1 MSHKKSDD
9 APHPSLSLRERAEEL
24 VRTRCTEISE
34 MKSEDLYALVHELE
48 VHQIELELQ
57 NEELRQSQVEL
68 AHSRDQYSELYEF
81 APTGYVTLDRNGKIH
96 NANLTAAKL
105 LGVDRQTLLHA
116 NLSNFVVRGSQDD
129 FYFHRQS
136 VFGGETKQICELPM
150 KKADSSDLF
159 VRLESVAFGVGS
171 DCHCRTSLIDITQQ
185 KMAENALQQLNM
197 ELKQRVA
204 EQISEIRLLAEAVA
218 NLGEGVLITGSELDW
233 PGPQT
238 VFVNEAMCRITGY
251 TADELIGQSPR
262 LLQGDDTDRDTLVRI
277 KAELFAGRSV
287 VEELINYRKDG
298 TPYDVEMYITP
309 LFNFDNRLTHFV
321 SIQRDITERKQAQ
334 EALRR
339 EYELSE
345 GIINSA
351 HHVIL
356 VLGAE
361 GQIRRFNPHLEKL
374 TGWQLVDVKGRD
386 WFDTFLP
393 QRDRERIQTLFART
407 LKGERISGYVSP
419 IVTKDGREREIEWY
433 DAPLTN
439 REGELIGLLCTG
451 QDVTDRNR
459 AEKAIREREERLLA
473 VLNTASDAIITIDTR
488 GKITDINL
496 ATETM
501 FGYTRSELIGQ
512 NVKILMPQPYYD
524 EHDQYIAKYMQ
535 TGKPQI
541 IGIGREVT
549 AKRKDGSIFP
559 VDLVVSEVDPFGLFT
574 GVIRDISERKK
585 LQRDI
590 LAAVED
596 EKRRVGQELHDGC
609 QQELAGL
616 GMVSQSLLNSLM
628 RNEDIL
634 PGAYQEKCCE
644 LARKIVKGIDRAL
657 LDVQATAKGLVPV
670 SLGEQ
675 GLVSALRK
683 LANKTDELGHVVC
696 AFKNEQPVDF
706 SCVDTQLHLYR
717 IAQEA
722 VANAL
727 KHSHAAHILI
737 ALSCEN
743 SHPVL
748 QIADDGIGFDPTKR
762 QEGLGMKTMA
772 YRASLIGGQLTVAP
786 IETGG
791 TLVTCKILGG
801 RYNADS

>member
-1 MSHKKSDD
+1 MSNKESND
-9 APHPSLSLRERAEEL
+9 ALQPPLSLREQAEEL
-24 VRTRCTEISE
+24 VRTRCNDISK
-34 MKSEDLYALVHELE
+34 MKAEDVRDLVHELE
-48 VHQIELELQ
+48 VHQVELELQ

-81 APTGYVTLDRNGKIH
+81 APTGYVILDRHGKIH
-96 NANLTAAKL
+96 SANLTAANL

-129 FYFHRQS
+129 FYLHRQS
-136 VFGGETKQICELPM
+136 VFGGETKQIIELPM
-150 KKADSSDLF
+150 KKSDGGVLF
-159 VRLESVAFGVGS
+159 VRLESVSFGVGN
-171 DCHCRTSLIDITQQ
+171 DRRCHTSLINISQQ
-185 KMAENALQQLNM
+185 KIAENALQQLNM

-204 EQISEIRLLAEAVA
+204 EQTTEIRLLAEAVA
-218 NLGEGVLITGSELDW
+218 HLGEGVLITSNGLDW
-233 PGPQT
+233 PGPQI
-238 VFVNEAMCRITGY
+238 VFVNEAMCLITGY

-262 LLQGDDTDRDTLVRI
+262 IFHGDNTDRDTLVRI
-277 KAELFAGRSV
+277 KAELSAGRSV
-287 VEELINYRKDG
+287 VAELVNYRKDG
-298 TPYDVEMYITP
+298 TPHHVEMDIMP
-309 LFNFDNRLTHFV
+309 LFNFENRRTHFV

-356 VLGAE
+356 VLGAK

-374 TGWQLVDVKGRD
+374 TGWQLADVKGRD

-393 QRDRERIQTLFART
+393 QRDRERIRTLFTRA
-407 LKGERISGYVSP
+407 LQGEPTRGYVNP

-439 REGELIGLLCTG
+439 AEGELIGMLCTG
-451 QDVTDRNR
+451 QDVTDRKR
-459 AEKAIREREERLLA
+459 AEKEIREREERLLA

-488 GKITDINL
+488 GKITDINP
-496 ATETM
+496 ATEKM

-512 NVKILMPQPYYD
+512 NVKILMPQPYFN
-524 EHDQYIAKYMQ
+524 EHDQYIARYMQ
-535 TGKPQI
+535 TGVPHI
-541 IGIGREVT
+541 IGTGREAT

-559 VDLVVSEVDPFGLFT
+559 VDLAVSKVEHLGLFT

-596 EKRRVGQELHDGC
+596 EKRRIGQELHDGC

-616 GMVSQSLLNSLM
+616 GMVSQTLLDNIYNGS
-628 RNEDIL
+628 DGH
-634 PGAYQEKCCE
+634 PGVYREKCCE
-644 LARKIVKGIDRAL
+644 LTNKIVKGIDRAL
-657 LDVQATAKGLVPV
+657 LDVQATAKGLVPF
-670 SLGEQ
+670 SLGKQ
-675 GLVSALRK
+675 GLVSALRM
-683 LANKTDELGHVVC
+683 LAKKTDELGHVIC
-696 AFKNEQPVDF
+696 AFKNEQPVNI
-706 SCVDTQLHLYR
+706 SCADTQLHLYR

-727 KHSHAAHILI
+727 KHSHAEHILI

-748 QIADDGIGFDPTKR
+748 QIADDGIGFDPTKQ
-762 QEGLGMKTMA
+762 QEGLGMKTMT

-791 TLVTCKILGG
+791 TIVTCTILGD
-801 RYNADS
+801 RSYADS